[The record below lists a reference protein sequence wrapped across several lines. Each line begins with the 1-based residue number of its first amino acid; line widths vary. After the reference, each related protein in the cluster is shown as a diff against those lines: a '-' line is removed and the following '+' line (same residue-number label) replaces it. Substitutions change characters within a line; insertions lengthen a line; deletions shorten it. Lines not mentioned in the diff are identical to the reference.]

1 MAEKTFK
8 LPDLDKALGDSANSL
23 RSAGIPFPK
32 VGSTISTK
40 EMVIALGA
48 VLAAA
53 ILFFVIKNYVSKMLV
68 ASHKKSPRSAD
79 MAGWSLFCLL
89 LLAAI
94 AAAIG
99 ILDSTRIFSL
109 PYLIPIVL
117 AMLASLTTFII
128 ALLSRR

>member
-8 LPDLDKALGDSANSL
+8 LPDLDKPLGDSANS
-23 RSAGIPFPK
+23 RPSTGIPFPK

-68 ASHKKSPRSAD
+68 ASRKKSPRSAD

-94 AAAIG
+94 
-99 ILDSTRIFSL
+99 
-109 PYLIPIVL
+109 VL
-117 AMLASLTTFII
+117 A
-128 ALLSRR
+128 